1 MQHLPRLLCVLFLGL
16 LPLGHSGGQETRNDL
31 TVNEK
36 IYGLSLIW
44 QEANYNFAFFD
55 QVPDLDWDSTYRAFI
70 PRVMAVETVYDY
82 YRELQR
88 FMANLHDGHS
98 NVYLP
103 DYLGDSLS
111 FPKIVLGDIGNR
123 AIVVNVDRSLEK
135 QIPMGSEILEVDG
148 SVTNEHI
155 TEKVLPYISSSTD
168 YIRLEWAIERM
179 LRGWINTTVTV
190 SFRTPDGR
198 TDKLQLTRNREGVD
212 WLKSR
217 ELYHELV
224 EFKWLDDKVAYVAL
238 NSFNND
244 QVVEDFEV
252 LLPDLYDAD
261 GVILDLRNNGGG
273 NTGIG
278 AALLGHFTSDTL
290 RGSAWKTREHV
301 AAYKAWG
308 QWADQDPWNEQYRPY
323 FEGTAWHEGEFHE
336 LAPAPG
342 KKIEVPFIV
351 LIGHMT
357 GSAAEDFLIY
367 ADALDQATYVGRP
380 STGSTGQPLQFKLPG
395 GGSARIC
402 TKKDTYPDGREFV
415 GYGVQPHVPVEPTV
429 ESFLSGE
436 DITLQKGIEV
446 LNEKI
451 AEEKQ

>member
-1 MQHLPRLLCVLFLGL
+1 
-16 LPLGHSGGQETRNDL
+16 
-31 TVNEK
+31 
-36 IYGLSLIW
+36 
-44 QEANYNFAFFD
+44 
-55 QVPDLDWDSTYRAFI
+55 
-70 PRVMAVETVYDY
+70 
-82 YRELQR
+82 
-88 FMANLHDGHS
+88 
-98 NVYLP
+98 
-103 DYLGDSLS
+103 
-111 FPKIVLGDIGNR
+111 
-123 AIVVNVDRSLEK
+123 
-135 QIPMGSEILEVDG
+135 
-148 SVTNEHI
+148 
-155 TEKVLPYISSSTD
+155 
-168 YIRLEWAIERM
+168 M

-198 TDKLQLTRNREGVD
+198 TDKLELIRNREGVD

-244 QVVEDFEV
+244 QVVEDFEA

-278 AALLGHFTSDTL
+278 SAILAHFTSDTL

-308 QWADQDPWNEQYRPY
+308 QWADQSQESEQYRPY

-380 STGSTGQPLQFKLPG
+380 STGSTGQPLHFKLPG
-395 GGSARIC
+395 GGGARIC
-402 TKKDTYPDGREFV
+402 TKRDTYPDGREFV

-446 LNEKI
+446 LKEKI
-451 AEEKQ
+451 AEVRR